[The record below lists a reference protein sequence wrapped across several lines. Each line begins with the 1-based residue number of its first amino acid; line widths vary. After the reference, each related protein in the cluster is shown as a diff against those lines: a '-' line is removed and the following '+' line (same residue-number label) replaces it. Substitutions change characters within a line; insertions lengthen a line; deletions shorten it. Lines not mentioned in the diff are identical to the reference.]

1 MPPPRHPARHRPRV
15 NNSATPTA
23 AAIAPSEPSAT
34 KSAWGDYAAGNEE
47 EIAAHFPI
55 PSVEVADRLVD
66 LLIRRHL
73 TQPKDDNA
81 A

>member
-1 MPPPRHPARHRPRV
+1 MPPRHPARHRPRA
-15 NNSATPTA
+15 NNSATRTA
-23 AAIAPSEPSAT
+23 AAIAPSAPSAT

-47 EIAAHFPI
+47 EIAAHFPV
-55 PSVEVADRLVD
+55 PSAEVAGRLVD
-66 LLIRRHL
+66 LLLPRNL